1 MARLII
7 DSGAEAGMVFPIR
20 EPSVTIG
27 RTSTCTVQ
35 VLDRRVSRRHAT
47 VFREGGV
54 YYIEDLGSK
63 NGLLL
68 NGEMVSNRRVPLN
81 NGDRIVV
88 GDTTLIFERE
98 PEGPADPADAAA
110 TDARASST
118 GSGSV
123 KLAEDHPAVMQ
134 EEIKAD
140 SGSLDAV
147 TPIMREGLR
156 DPFERLKI
164 LYRVSD
170 AVRMI
175 LDTRELLERIMD
187 FIWEALSPT
196 RGVILLRG
204 LETTDLEPVVIRSQ
218 ETHPDDI
225 VISTGVVDR
234 CLRDRVTVLVTDAPT
249 DRRFADNDSV
259 VVVLIRSAICAPLIH
274 KDEVLGVI
282 YIDAQ
287 GGMGVRYT
295 NDEMELLS
303 GIANQA
309 AIAIQNARLYR
320 EAIQR
325 QRLEKEL
332 EIARSIQMNLL
343 PTTYPALP
351 GLSLSA
357 MSLPARQVGG
367 DYYDFLP
374 LSDGRLALV
383 AADVSGKGVPAAMLT
398 ASVRASVHMEM
409 QRPQG
414 GPLAEVVSAVNR
426 WACRTASAGI
436 FVTLFIGVFDPE
448 RRLIEYVNAGHCF
461 PLLFHPDGTYAALES
476 GGPVLA
482 VEETARYESGVAD
495 VAEGDTLIIY
505 TDGVVDTLAPTQELF
520 GFERFVDVIRRNLAQ
535 DAQGLR
541 DAVHEATEAFR
552 AGHEPFDDFTLIVA
566 RF

>member
-7 DSGAEAGMVFPIR
+7 ESGPEAGMVFPLA
-20 EPSVTIG
+20 EPKVSIG
-27 RTSTCTVQ
+27 RISTCTIQ
-35 VLDRRVSRRHAT
+35 VLDRRVSRRHAC
-47 VFREGGV
+47 VFVEGGQ
-54 YYIEDLGSK
+54 YFIEDLGSK

-68 NGEMVSNRRVPLN
+68 NGELVSRSRAPLKS
-81 NGDRIVV
+81 GDRIVL
-88 GDTTLIFERE
+88 GDTTLVFEHE
-98 PEGPADPADAAA
+98 PGASPGAPDASA
-110 TDARASST
+110 TDSRAVST

-123 KLAEDHPAVMQ
+123 KLAEDHPAIMQ

-140 SGSLDAV
+140 TGPLEVV

-175 LDTRELLERIMD
+175 MDTRELLDRIMD
-187 FIWEALSPT
+187 FIWEAARPT
-196 RGVILLRG
+196 RGVILLRDP
-204 LETTDLEPVVIRSQ
+204 ETTDLEPVVIRSQ
-218 ETHPDDI
+218 EATTDNI
-225 VISTGVVDR
+225 VISTGVVER
-234 CLRDRVTVLVTDAPT
+234 CLRERVTVLVTDAPS
-249 DRRFADNDSV
+249 DQRFAANESV
-259 VVVLIRSAICAPLIH
+259 VMARIRSAICAPLIH

-287 GGMGVRYT
+287 GAAGVRYT
-295 NDEMELLS
+295 NDEMELLN

-325 QRLEKEL
+325 QRLEREL

-367 DYYDFLP
+367 DYYDFIPLP
-374 LSDGRLALV
+374 DGRLALV
-383 AADVSGKGVPAAMLT
+383 MADVSGKGVPAAMLT
-398 ASVRASVHMEM
+398 ASVRASVHMELL
-409 QRPQG
+409 RPTG
-414 GPLAEVVSAVNR
+414 SPLPEAVSAVNR
-426 WACRTASAGI
+426 WACRSASTGM
-436 FVTLFIGVFDPE
+436 FLTLFVGVFDSVG
-448 RRLIEYVNAGHCF
+448 RTLEYVNAGHCF
-461 PLLFHPDGTYAALES
+461 PLLFRADAQHEALES

-482 VEETARYESGVAD
+482 VKEDAEYATGV
-495 VAEGDTLIIY
+495 VRVGEGDTLIIY
-505 TDGVVDTLAPTQELF
+505 SDGVVDTLSPSDELF
-520 GFERFVDVIRRNLAQ
+520 GLERLLKVVRRNLGR
-535 DAQGLR
+535 DVQGLR
-541 DAVHEATEAFR
+541 DAVYEATLEFR
-552 AGHEPFDDFTLIVA
+552 AEREQFDDLTLIVA